1 MLPAPTRAQP
11 IRRWR
16 VAGGVCIAL
25 TGHVPAS
32 GLWLVSLYT
41 FVVYST
47 PDSPFFVD
55 CCVILMQ
62 IVLFIGC
69 VVPGVVL
76 IRRGERGIG
85 PGLIIGW
92 AAGIVGLV
100 VGTLVVGAVAV
111 AAAS

>member
-1 MLPAPTRAQP
+1 MLPAAARAQP
-11 IRRWR
+11 VRPWR
-16 VAGGVCIAL
+16 IAGGVCIAL
-25 TGHVPAS
+25 AGHVPAS

-47 PDSPFFVD
+47 PDSPFLVD

-69 VVPGVVL
+69 VVTGVVL

-85 PGLIIGW
+85 PGLLIGW
-92 AAGIVGLV
+92 AVGIVGLV
-100 VGTLVVGAVAV
+100 VGTLLVGAVAT
-111 AAAS
+111 AS

>member
-1 MLPAPTRAQP
+1 
-11 IRRWR
+11 
-16 VAGGVCIAL
+16 
-25 TGHVPAS
+25 
-32 GLWLVSLYT
+32 
-41 FVVYST
+41 
-47 PDSPFFVD
+47 
-55 CCVILMQ
+55 MQ
-62 IVLFIGC
+62 IVLLIGC

-111 AAAS
+111 AS